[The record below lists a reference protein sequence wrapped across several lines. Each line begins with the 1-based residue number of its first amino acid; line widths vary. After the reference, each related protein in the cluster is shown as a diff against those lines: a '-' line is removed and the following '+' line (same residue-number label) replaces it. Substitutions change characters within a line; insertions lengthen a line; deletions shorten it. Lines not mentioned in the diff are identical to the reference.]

1 MAKVNKVW
9 IVIGQSN
16 GLGKVEMS
24 EMTQLRVGLKYNL
37 RVFNGTG
44 FECINNLVNNNQYGD
59 PRNLFGYEM
68 ELQDLPNDLD
78 EDIYLLK
85 FCLGSTIL
93 AYEPSFWNQSWN
105 ILSGQLYNQIKTH
118 ITTVANWMNTR
129 KKAFEIEG
137 VIWHQGEGD
146 SLELVRANAYQV
158 NENNLIN
165 GINTHI
171 GYTPKWYI
179 VGMNPTYI
187 NSYAPAL
194 YANTV
199 EAAKV
204 ANVAADTSYR
214 RYVSQAGVPLGSDL
228 VHLNATGVTSLGQRI
243 IEAIKLDL

>member
-1 MAKVNKVW
+1 MAIINKIW
-9 IVIGQSN
+9 IIIGQSN

-24 EMTQLRVGLKYNL
+24 EMTPSRIGLKYDL

-68 ELQDLPNDLD
+68 ELQDLPTYLG

-105 ILSGQLYNQIKTH
+105 VSSSQLYNQLKTH
-118 ITTVANWMNTR
+118 ITTVVNWMNTR
-129 KKAFEIEG
+129 KKLFQIEG

-146 SLELVRANAYQV
+146 SLELARANAYQV

-171 GYTPKWYI
+171 GYDPKWYI

-187 NSYAPAL
+187 NDYAPAL

-204 ANVAADTSYR
+204 SNVSADISYR

-228 VHLNATGVTSLGQRI
+228 VHLNAAGVSLLGQRI
-243 IEAIKLDL
+243 VEAIKLDL